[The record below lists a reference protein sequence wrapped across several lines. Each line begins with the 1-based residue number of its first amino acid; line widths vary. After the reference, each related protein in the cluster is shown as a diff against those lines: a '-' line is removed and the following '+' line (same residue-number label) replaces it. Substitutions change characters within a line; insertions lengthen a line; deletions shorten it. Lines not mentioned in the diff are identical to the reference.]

1 VSAVTVRPTVR
12 TGAGTGVERTRVLV
26 LGGLIVAGVG
36 GYLLLNTTSTPRD
49 SQRNLLPYQTLA
61 RTLPESE
68 QSLFHALQK
77 GQLAAE
83 AERVRTSRWPDVS
96 TLASAGVAPFA
107 AAQGAASATTMRWEQ
122 FQRGTL
128 VNYVGVSADESAP
141 AWLLAVQEP
150 EPGALPDPAPVDEE
164 HHRLADGTVLHIYIW
179 MHRYGGRVAPRLV
192 PLPQNDGWMQV
203 FSAPPNPVLPP
214 RR

>member
-1 VSAVTVRPTVR
+1 MTDPVRSTVR
-12 TGAGTGVERTRVLV
+12 TGAGNPLERTRVLV
-26 LGGLIVAGVG
+26 LGGLIATGIG
-36 GYLLLNTTSTPRD
+36 GYVLLNTASAGRD

-68 QSLFHALQK
+68 QSSFHAIQK

-83 AERVRTSRWPDVS
+83 VERVRTSRWPDAQ
-96 TLASAGVAPFA
+96 TLAAAGVAPFA
-107 AAQGAASATTMRWEQ
+107 APQGNANAAAMRWEQ
-122 FQRGTL
+122 FQHGTT
-128 VNYVGVSADESAP
+128 VNYVGVPGDASAP

-150 EPGALPDPAPVDEE
+150 EPGSLPDPAPIDEE
-164 HHRLADGTVLHIYIW
+164 HHRLSDGTVLHIYIW
-179 MHRYGGRVAPRLV
+179 MHRYGGQIAPRFV
-192 PLPQNDGWMQV
+192 PQPQNDGWIQV